1 MLRFVSLLTI
11 SIVALTVS
19 ARRPLN
25 LAQKMDS
32 AGMVDVCSMR
42 PGLLVSMMY
51 SRPDNFTG
59 ATIYTDGSIDRKV
72 YLHPKAAAALCR
84 AVDRLK
90 ATRPDLRLLVKDASR
105 PMSAQRRMY
114 KVVRA
119 TPMAPYVSNPANGGG
134 LHNYGLAVD
143 ITLADSLGNELPM
156 GTPVDHLG
164 SEANIDKEELLVS
177 RGVITSEERANRLL
191 LRNIMRQAGFTPL
204 RSEWWHFN
212 LTSRAAARREYKL
225 LDF

>member
-1 MLRFVSLLTI
+1 MFAA
-11 SIVALTVS
+11 VALTLS
-19 ARRPLN
+19 ARSPRTLS
-25 LAQKMDS
+25 QKMDS
-32 AGMVDVCSMR
+32 AGIVDVCRMR
-42 PGLLVSMMY
+42 PDILVSMMY

-59 ATIYTDGSIDRKV
+59 ATIYTDGSIDSKV

-84 AVDRLK
+84 AVDGLK
-90 ATRPDLRLLVKDASR
+90 AVRPDLRLLVRDASR

-114 KVVRA
+114 QVVRG

-164 SEANIDKEELLVS
+164 SEANIDKEELLVA

-191 LRNIMRQAGFTPL
+191 LRDIMRRAGFTPL

-212 LTSRAAARREYKL
+212 LTSRAVARRDYRL